1 MIDETLREGFHK
13 ETQATAVEEGSQAEG
28 AQAASR
34 ATNMATDQSKYPTK
48 ENESPEQELNS
59 QPFQLRMK
67 RPRESEPNPSPYIQS
82 LALPHT
88 LAANALPHSVN
99 HAMEPIEDTS
109 NVHNEGPSDR
119 IFHTNKLRHVAKQE
133 KLRV

>member
-13 ETQATAVEEGSQAEG
+13 EPQATSVEEGSQAER

-34 ATNMATDQSKYPTK
+34 ATNMATDQSNHHTK
-48 ENESPEQELNS
+48 ENESPEQELKS
-59 QPFQLRMK
+59 QPFQPRMK
-67 RPRESEPNPSPYIQS
+67 RPRESELNPSPYLQS

-88 LAANALPHSVN
+88 LAADALLHSVN
-99 HAMEPIEDTS
+99 HTMEPTEDTS
-109 NVHNEGPSDR
+109 NVHNDAPSDR
-119 IFHTNKLRHVAKQE
+119 IFHAKKLRHVAKQE